1 MKAFRALSVATA
13 LVTYALVVLGGVV
26 RVSGSGLGCPDW
38 PLCHGRLL
46 PPLDVHAI
54 IEYSHRTTASLTSI
68 LVVLTAVVAWVVWRK
83 RRDIVIPATVAVVLL
98 VVQVVLGAITVR
110 FELPPMIVLAHLA
123 TAMALLAAVCVTAV
137 AACLPENVSNA
148 RIAQERLKRSY
159 GTFRATRV
167 RRRPERGSRGATPR
181 RLARGA
187 AGGTYLLIL
196 SGSLVVGSGA
206 SSSCSAWPLCGGGF
220 SLAFDGYPA
229 IQLLHRGLA
238 AAVGLL
244 IIVSLLAL
252 LNRYREERAV
262 RATVALTLAALAFQI
277 AVGAAVVTLHL
288 PAALRG
294 LHLALASA
302 VWTGTV
308 VLAVIADR
316 LPAAGGSVGVTDT
329 AHRPPRPTRE
339 VVLDY
344 VSLAKPRII
353 PLLLITALG
362 GMMMAERGWPST
374 ILVVLTLL
382 GGALAA
388 AGAGAINCWI
398 DRDLDGAMLRT
409 RRRPLPDG
417 RIAPGHALLFGI
429 ALGLAAFVLL
439 AFWVNVL
446 AATLAISGLLFYV
459 FVYTLWLKR
468 WTVQNIVIGGAAG
481 AVPPVV
487 GWAAVT
493 HRVDLTAVY
502 LFAVIFLW
510 TPPHFWALALR
521 LKGDYA
527 RAQVPML
534 PVVRGE
540 AVARRQILVYTV
552 LLVGVTLA
560 VVVTGALGL
569 LYLAGAVV
577 LGGAFIALAL
587 VNLRSQRQ
595 RWSRLLFDYSIAYLG
610 LLFAVMVADRMIGR
624 V

>member
-13 LVTYALVVLGGVV
+13 VVTYALVVLGGVV

-46 PPLDVHAI
+46 PPLNLHAI
-54 IEYSHRTTASLTSI
+54 IEYSHRTTASLTST
-68 LVVLTAVVAWVVWRK
+68 LVVLTAAVAWLAWRK
-83 RRDIVIPATVAVVLL
+83 RRDLVIPATVALALL
-98 VVQVVLGAITVR
+98 IVQVVLGAITVR
-110 FELPPMIVLAHLA
+110 LELPPMIVLAHLA
-123 TAMALLAAVCVTAV
+123 TAMALLGAVCVTAV
-137 AACLPENVSNA
+137 AALVPAPAGAVD
-148 RIAQERLKRSY
+148 
-159 GTFRATRV
+159 RV
-167 RRRPERGSRGATPR
+167 AMRRM
-181 RLARGA
+181 LLA
-187 AGGTYLLIL
+187 AGGTYVLII

-206 SSSCSAWPLCGGGF
+206 SGACNAWPLCGGGLSF
-220 SLAFDGYPA
+220 AFDGSPA
-229 IQLLHRGLA
+229 IQLLHRGIAGLI
-238 AAVGLL
+238 GLL
-244 IIVSLLAL
+244 IVLSLVSLLA
-252 LNRYREERAV
+252 RHRSHPAV
-262 RATVALTLAALAFQI
+262 RATVAVTLAALAFQV
-277 AVGAAVVTLHL
+277 AVGAAVVTLRL

-302 VWTGTV
+302 VWAGMV
-308 VLAVIADR
+308 ILAVIVRR
-316 LPAAGGSVGVTDT
+316 LSPHPALPQRGREKDVVR
-329 AHRPPRPTRE
+329 RPARD

-374 ILVVLTLL
+374 GLVILTLV

-398 DRDLDGAMLRT
+398 DRDIDGEMLRT

-417 RIAPGHALLFGI
+417 RIAPAHALLFGI
-429 ALGLAAFVLL
+429 VLGLIAFVLL

-468 WTVQNIVIGGAAG
+468 STVQNIVIGGAAG
-481 AVPPVV
+481 AIPPVV

-521 LKGDYA
+521 LRGDYA
-527 RAQVPML
+527 RAKVPML
-534 PVVRGE
+534 PVVQGE
-540 AVARRQILVYTV
+540 AAARRQILAYTLV
-552 LLVGVTLA
+552 LVAVTLA
-560 VVVTGALGL
+560 VVLTG
-569 LYLAGAVV
+569 V
-577 LGGAFIALAL
+577 LGPVYLVGAALLGAGFIALAV
-587 VNLRSQRQ
+587 VNLLARRQ
-595 RWSRLLFDYSIAYLG
+595 RWSRVLFDYSIAYLG

>member
-1 MKAFRALSVATA
+1 MK
-13 LVTYALVVLGGVV
+13 
-26 RVSGSGLGCPDW
+26 
-38 PLCHGRLL
+38 
-46 PPLDVHAI
+46 
-54 IEYSHRTTASLTSI
+54 
-68 LVVLTAVVAWVVWRK
+68 
-83 RRDIVIPATVAVVLL
+83 
-98 VVQVVLGAITVR
+98 
-110 FELPPMIVLAHLA
+110 
-123 TAMALLAAVCVTAV
+123 AVCVTAV
-137 AACLPENVSNA
+137 AAMLPVP
-148 RIAQERLKRSY
+148 
-159 GTFRATRV
+159 GATTDAV
-167 RRRPERGSRGATPR
+167 GRRR
-181 RLARGA
+181 ARGA
-187 AGGTYLLIL
+187 AAGTFLLIL
-196 SGSLVVGSGA
+196 SGSLVVGSG
-206 SSSCSAWPLCGGGF
+206 SSGACNSWPLCGGGF
-220 SLAFDGYPA
+220 RFAFDGSPS
-229 IQLLHRGLA
+229 IQLLHRGIA
-238 AAVGLL
+238 GIIGLL
-244 IIVSLLAL
+244 IVFSLLSVL
-252 LNRYREERAV
+252 RRHRREPAV
-262 RATVALTLAALAFQI
+262 RATVALTLAALAFQV

-302 VWTGTV
+302 VWSGTV
-308 VLAVIADR
+308 GLAVIAR
-316 LPAAGGSVGVTDT
+316 LLPPAEKLLDVWDGRRSAGRSVRD
-329 AHRPPRPTRE
+329 

-362 GMMMAERGWPST
+362 GMMMADGGWPST
-374 ILVVLTLL
+374 GLVLLPLL

-417 RIAPGHALLFGI
+417 RIAPRHALLFGI
-429 ALGLAAFVLL
+429 ALGVAAFLLL

-493 HRVDLTAVY
+493 HRVDLTAIY
-502 LFAVIFLW
+502 LFTVIFLW

-527 RAQVPML
+527 RARVPML

-540 AVARRQILVYTV
+540 AVARRQILLYTLV
-552 LLVGVTLA
+552 LVAVTLA

-569 LYLAGAVV
+569 LYLAGAAV
-577 LGGAFIALAL
+577 LGGVFIALAV
-587 VNLRSQRQ
+587 VNLRNQRQ

-624 V
+624 L

>member
-1 MKAFRALSVATA
+1 
-13 LVTYALVVLGGVV
+13 
-26 RVSGSGLGCPDW
+26 LGCPDW

-46 PPLDVHAI
+46 PPLNLHAI
-54 IEYSHRTTASLTSI
+54 IEYSHRTTASLTST
-68 LVVLTAVVAWVVWRK
+68 LVVLTAAVAWLAWRK
-83 RRDIVIPATVAVVLL
+83 RRDVVIPATVALVLL
-98 VVQVVLGAITVR
+98 IVQVVLGAITVR
-110 FELPPMIVLAHLA
+110 LELPPMIVLAHLA
-123 TAMALLAAVCVTAV
+123 TAMALLGAVCITAT
-137 AACLPENVSNA
+137 AACLPQYASNA
-148 RIAQERLKRSY
+148 R
-159 GTFRATRV
+159 
-167 RRRPERGSRGATPR
+167 
-181 RLARGA
+181 LARSAPLASAGGPGMLLA
-187 AGGTYLLIL
+187 AGGTYLLII

-206 SSSCSAWPLCGGGF
+206 SGACNAWPLCGGGF
-220 SLAFDGYPA
+220 SLAFDGSPA
-229 IQLLHRGLA
+229 IQLLHRGIA
-238 AAVGLL
+238 GVIGLL
-244 IIVSLLAL
+244 IVLSLVSVLA
-252 LNRYREERAV
+252 RHRSQPAV
-262 RATVALTLAALAFQI
+262 RATVALTLAALAFQV

-302 VWTGTV
+302 VWAGMV
-308 VLAVIADR
+308 ILAVMVRR
-316 LPAAGGSVGVTDT
+316 LSPDPALRQRGTEIDVVR
-329 AHRPPRPTRE
+329 RPARD

-362 GMMMAERGWPST
+362 GMMMAQRGWPST
-374 ILVVLTLL
+374 GLVILTLM

-398 DRDLDGAMLRT
+398 DRDIDGEMLRT

-417 RIAPGHALLFGI
+417 RIAPAHALLFGI
-429 ALGLAAFVLL
+429 VLGLIAFVVL

-468 WTVQNIVIGGAAG
+468 STVQNIVIGGAAG
-481 AVPPVV
+481 AIPPVV

-521 LKGDYA
+521 LRGDYA
-527 RAQVPML
+527 RAKVPML
-534 PVVRGE
+534 PVVQGE
-540 AVARRQILVYTV
+540 AAARRQIVGYTLV
-552 LLVGVTLA
+552 LVAVTLA
-560 VVVTGALGL
+560 VVVTGALGPIYLIGAAL
-569 LYLAGAVV
+569 LGAGFIGLAVV
-577 LGGAFIALAL
+577 NLLA
-587 VNLRSQRQ
+587 RRQ
-595 RWSRLLFDYSIAYLG
+595 RWSRVLFDYSIAYLG

>member
-1 MKAFRALSVATA
+1 MKAFRGLSVATA
-13 LVTYALVVLGGVV
+13 VVTYALVVLGGVV

-46 PPLDVHAI
+46 PPLDLHAI
-54 IEYSHRTTASLTSI
+54 IEYSHRTTTVLATTLM
-68 LVVLTAVVAWVVWRK
+68 VVTAVTAWLWLRR
-83 RRDIVIPATVAVVLL
+83 RRDVVTAATVALGLL
-98 VVQVVLGAITVR
+98 VVQITLGAITVKL
-110 FELPPMIVLAHLA
+110 ELPPIVVLVHLA
-123 TAMALLAAVCVTAV
+123 NAMALLGAVSVTAV
-137 AACLPENVSNA
+137 AALAPGSTSQGTNTVS
-148 RIAQERLKRSY
+148 
-159 GTFRATRV
+159 
-167 RRRPERGSRGATPR
+167 RRWAM
-181 RLARGA
+181 A
-187 AGGTYLLIL
+187 AAAGTYLLIV
-196 SGSLVVGSGA
+196 SGSLVVASGA
-206 SSSCSAWPLCGGGF
+206 SGACSAWPLCGGGF
-220 SLAFDGYPA
+220 SFAFDGSPA
-229 IQLLHRGLA
+229 IQLLHRGIA
-238 AAVGLL
+238 GVIGLL
-244 IIVSLLAL
+244 IVISLLAVL
-252 LNRYREERAV
+252 ARHRRQPAV
-262 RATVALTLAALAFQI
+262 RATVALTLAALAFQV

-294 LHLALASA
+294 LHLALAGA
-302 VWTGTV
+302 VWVGTV
-308 VLAVIADR
+308 VLAVIANR
-316 LPAAGGSVGVTDT
+316 LPPVGEAVLVPRGV
-329 AHRPPRPTRE
+329 RPSRRSPRE

-362 GMMMAERGWPST
+362 GMMMARRGWPST
-374 ILVVLTLL
+374 GLVLLTLL

-398 DRDLDGAMLRT
+398 DRDLDREMLRT

-417 RIAPGHALLFGI
+417 RIAPSHALIFGI
-429 ALGLAAFVLL
+429 GLGLAAFLVL

-481 AVPPVV
+481 AVPPMV

-493 HRVDLTAVY
+493 HKLDLTALY
-502 LFAVIFLW
+502 LFAIIFLW

-540 AVARRQILVYTV
+540 SAARRQILFYTPS
-552 LLVGVTLA
+552 LVGGALA
-560 VVVTGALGL
+560 GVLTGALGL
-569 LYLAGAVV
+569 LYLAGAGV
-577 LGGAFIALAL
+577 LGGLFIALA
-587 VNLRSQRQ
+587 VANLRTRRQ

-610 LLFAVMVADRMIGR
+610 LLFAVMVADRMVGR
-624 V
+624 L

>member
-13 LVTYALVVLGGVV
+13 LVTQPRVVLGGVV

-38 PLCHGRLL
+38 PLCHGRVL
-46 PPLDVHAI
+46 PPLDLHAI
-54 IEYSHRTTASLTSI
+54 IEYSHRTTASLTSALI
-68 LVVLTAVVAWVVWRK
+68 VLTAVVAWLAWRK
-83 RRDIVIPATVAVVLL
+83 RRDIVIPATVALVLL

-110 FELPPMIVLAHLA
+110 LELPPMIVLAHLA

-137 AACLPENVSNA
+137 AAIVPRPA
-148 RIAQERLKRSY
+148 RPA
-159 GTFRATRV
+159 
-167 RRRPERGSRGATPR
+167 ERGSRGGTPR
-181 RLARGA
+181 RLARA
-187 AGGTYLLIL
+187 AAARTYLLIL

-206 SSSCSAWPLCGGGF
+206 SGSCSAWPLCGGGF

-262 RATVALTLAALAFQI
+262 RATVALTLAALAFQV

-302 VWTGTV
+302 VWAGTV
-308 VLAVIADR
+308 VLAVITDR
-316 LPAAGGSVGVTDT
+316 LPAAGGSVGVSDT
-329 AHRPPRPTRE
+329 AHRPSRPAQE

-374 ILVVLTLL
+374 GLVVLTLL

-398 DRDLDGAMLRT
+398 DRDIDGEMLRT

-429 ALGLAAFVLL
+429 VLGLIAFVLL

-468 WTVQNIVIGGAAG
+468 STVQNIVIGGAAG
-481 AVPPVV
+481 AIPPVV

-493 HRVDLTAVY
+493 HRVDLTAIY

-521 LKGDYA
+521 LRGDYA

-534 PVVRGE
+534 PVVHGD
-540 AVARRQILVYTV
+540 AAARRQIVGYTLV
-552 LLVGVTLA
+552 LVAVTLA
-560 VVVTGALGL
+560 VVLTG
-569 LYLAGAVV
+569 V
-577 LGGAFIALAL
+577 LG
-587 VNLRSQRQ
+587 RS
-595 RWSRLLFDYSIAYLG
+595 
-610 LLFAVMVADRMIGR
+610 
-624 V
+624 

>member
-13 LVTYALVVLGGVV
+13 LMTYALVVLGGVV

-46 PPLDVHAI
+46 PPLDLHAI
-54 IEYSHRTTASLTSI
+54 IEYSHRTTGLLVST
-68 LVVLTAVVAWVVWRK
+68 LVVLTALAAWLMWR
-83 RRDIVIPATVAVVLL
+83 RRREILIPATVALGLL
-98 VVQVVLGAITVR
+98 MVQVALGAITVLL
-110 FELPPMIVLAHLA
+110 ELPPMIVLAHLA
-123 TAMALLAAVCVTAV
+123 TAIALLGAVSVTAV
-137 AACLPENVSNA
+137 AALLPGSTGQRTDA
-148 RIAQERLKRSY
+148 FSTRWALTAAA
-159 GTFRATRV
+159 GTF
-167 RRRPERGSRGATPR
+167 
-181 RLARGA
+181 
-187 AGGTYLLIL
+187 LLIV

-206 SSSCSAWPLCGGGF
+206 SGACNAWPLCGGGF
-220 SLAFDGYPA
+220 TLSFDGSPS
-229 IQLLHRGLA
+229 IQLLHRAVAALIGL
-238 AAVGLL
+238 V
-244 IIVSLLAL
+244 IVVAMLSVLGRQRRVA
-252 LNRYREERAV
+252 AV
-262 RATVALTLAALAFQI
+262 RATIALTLAALAFQV
-277 AVGAAVVTLHL
+277 AVGAAVVALHL
-288 PAALRG
+288 PPILRA

-302 VWTGTV
+302 VWVGTV
-308 VLAVIADR
+308 ILTVIVSR
-316 LPAAGGSVGVTDT
+316 LSPHPALPQRGREIQGV
-329 AHRPPRPTRE
+329 HRPARE

-362 GMMMAERGWPST
+362 GMMMAQRGWPAT
-374 ILVVLTLL
+374 GLVVLTLL

-398 DRDLDGAMLRT
+398 DRDLDGEMLRT

-417 RIAPGHALLFGI
+417 RIAPSHALLFGI

-459 FVYTLWLKR
+459 FIYTLWLKR

-481 AVPPVV
+481 AVPPGV

-493 HRVDLTAVY
+493 HRVDLTAIY

-527 RAQVPML
+527 RARVPML

-540 AVARRQILVYTV
+540 AVARRQILLYTV
-552 LLVGVTLA
+552 ALVAVTLA

-577 LGGAFIALAL
+577 LGGIFIALAL

-595 RWSRLLFDYSIAYLG
+595 RWSRMLFDYSIAYLG

-624 V
+624 L

>member
-1 MKAFRALSVATA
+1 MKAFRVLSVATA
-13 LVTYALVVLGGVV
+13 VVTYALVVLGGVV

-46 PPLDVHAI
+46 PPLNLHAI
-54 IEYSHRTTASLTSI
+54 IEYSHRTTASLTSL
-68 LVVLTAVVAWVVWRK
+68 LVVLTAVFAWFAWRH
-83 RRDIVIPATVAVVLL
+83 RRDIVIPATIALGLL
-98 VVQVVLGAITVR
+98 AVQVVLGAITVR
-110 FELPPMIVLAHLA
+110 LELPPMIVLAHLA
-123 TAMALLAAVCVTAV
+123 TAIALLGAVCVTAA
-137 AACLPENVSNA
+137 AACLPDVSNA
-148 RIAQERLKRSY
+148 RIALK
-159 GTFRATRV
+159 
-167 RRRPERGSRGATPR
+167 RGSRGATPR
-181 RLARGA
+181 PLASAGGPARLAA
-187 AGGTYLLIL
+187 AGTYLLIL

-206 SSSCSAWPLCGGGF
+206 SGACDAWPLCGRGF
-220 SLAFDGYPA
+220 HFAFDGLPA
-229 IQLLHRGLA
+229 IQLLHRGVA
-238 AAVGLL
+238 AVVGLL
-244 IIVSLLAL
+244 IVVSLVSVLA
-252 LNRYREERAV
+252 RHPRQRAV
-262 RATVALTLAALAFQI
+262 RATVALTLAALAFQV

-302 VWTGTV
+302 VWAGTV
-308 VLAVIADR
+308 VLAVIVSR
-316 LPAAGGSVGVTDT
+316 LPGETVDT
-329 AHRPPRPTRE
+329 WDEARPIRRPRRD

-374 ILVVLTLL
+374 GLVVLTLL

-398 DRDLDGAMLRT
+398 DRDIDREMVRT

-417 RIAPGHALLFGI
+417 RIAPSHALLFGI
-429 ALGLAAFVLL
+429 ALGLAAFVVL

-459 FVYTLWLKR
+459 LVYTLWLKR
-468 WTVQNIVIGGAAG
+468 STVQNIVIGGAAG
-481 AVPPVV
+481 AIPPVV

-521 LKGDYA
+521 LRGDYA
-527 RAQVPML
+527 RAKVPML
-534 PVVRGE
+534 PVVRGD
-540 AVARRQILVYTV
+540 AAARRQIVGYTLV
-552 LLVGVTLA
+552 LVAVTLA
-560 VVVTGALGL
+560 VVLTG
-569 LYLAGAVV
+569 V
-577 LGGAFIALAL
+577 LGPIYLVGAALLGAGFIALAV
-587 VNLRSQRQ
+587 VNLLGRRQ
-595 RWSRLLFDYSIAYLG
+595 RWSRVLFDYSIAYLG
-610 LLFAVMVADRMIGR
+610 LLFAVMVADRMIGK

>member
-1 MKAFRALSVATA
+1 MKAFRALTVATA

-46 PPLDVHAI
+46 PPLNLHAI
-54 IEYSHRTTASLTSI
+54 IEYSHRTTASLASALI
-68 LVVLTAVVAWVVWRK
+68 VLTAAVALLAWRK
-83 RRDIVIPATVAVVLL
+83 RRDIVIPAMVAFGLL
-98 VVQVVLGAITVR
+98 VAQVVLGAITVR
-110 FELPPMIVLAHLA
+110 LELPPMIVLAHLA

-137 AACLPENVSNA
+137 AASVPQS
-148 RIAQERLKRSY
+148 
-159 GTFRATRV
+159 TTPTDRASV
-167 RRRPERGSRGATPR
+167 P
-181 RLARGA
+181 LARA
-187 AGGTYLLIL
+187 AAAGTYLLIL

-206 SSSCSAWPLCGGGF
+206 SSSCAAWPLCGGGF
-220 SLAFDGYPA
+220 SLSFDGFPA

-238 AAVGLL
+238 AAIGVL
-244 IIVSLLAL
+244 IIVSLFAL
-252 LNRYREERAV
+252 LKRYRVDRTV
-262 RATVALTLAALAFQI
+262 RATVALTLAALAFQV
-277 AVGAAVVTLHL
+277 AVGAAVVTLQL

-302 VWTGTV
+302 VWAGTV
-308 VLAVIADR
+308 VLAVLADR
-316 LPAAGGSVGVTDT
+316 LPAAGAPVGVHDE
-329 AHRPPRPTRE
+329 ARRPPQSARE

-344 VSLAKPRII
+344 VSLVKPRII

-374 ILVVLTLL
+374 RLVVLTLL

-398 DRDLDGAMLRT
+398 DRDLDRAMLRT

-417 RIAPGHALLFGI
+417 RIAPRHALLFGI
-429 ALGLAAFVLL
+429 ALGVAAFLLL

-493 HRVDLTAVY
+493 HRVDLTAIY

-510 TPPHFWALALR
+510 TPPHFWALAIR

-540 AVARRQILVYTV
+540 AVARRQILLYTLV
-552 LLVGVTLA
+552 LVAVTLA

-569 LYLAGAVV
+569 LYLAGAAV
-577 LGGAFIALAL
+577 LGSVFIALAV
-587 VNLRSQRQ
+587 VNLRNQRQ

-624 V
+624 L

>member
-1 MKAFRALSVATA
+1 MKAFRVLSVATA

-46 PPLDVHAI
+46 PPLDLHAI
-54 IEYSHRTTASLTSI
+54 IEYSHRTTASLASTLI
-68 LVVLTAVVAWVVWRK
+68 VLTAVVAWLAWRK
-83 RRDIVIPATVAVVLL
+83 RRDIVIPAMVAVGLL
-98 VVQVVLGAITVR
+98 VVQVVLGAVTVR
-110 FELPPMIVLAHLA
+110 LELPPMIVLAHLA
-123 TAMALLAAVCVTAV
+123 TAMALLAAVCVTA
-137 AACLPENVSNA
+137 SNA
-148 RIAQERLKRSY
+148 RLARYAPLASAGEPDSRPAWLARAAAA
-159 GTFRATRV
+159 GTF
-167 RRRPERGSRGATPR
+167 
-181 RLARGA
+181 
-187 AGGTYLLIL
+187 LLIL

-206 SSSCSAWPLCGGGF
+206 SGSCGAWPLCGGGF

-238 AAVGLL
+238 AAIGVL
-244 IIVSLLAL
+244 IIVSLFAL
-252 LNRYREERAV
+252 LNRYRVERAV
-262 RATVALTLAALAFQI
+262 RATVALTLAALAFQV

-302 VWTGTV
+302 VWAGTV
-308 VLAVIADR
+308 VLAVLADR
-316 LPAAGGSVGVTDT
+316 LPVTGARADVTDH
-329 AHRPPRPTRE
+329 ARQPPRPARE

-374 ILVVLTLL
+374 GLVVLTLL
-382 GGALAA
+382 GGTLAA

-417 RIAPGHALLFGI
+417 RIAPRHALLFGI
-429 ALGLAAFVLL
+429 ALGVAAFVLL

-493 HRVDLTAVY
+493 HRIDLTAIY

-540 AVARRQILVYTV
+540 AVARRQILLYT
-552 LLVGVTLA
+552 LALVAVTIA

-569 LYLAGAVV
+569 LYMAGAAV
-577 LGGAFIALAL
+577 LGGVFIALAV
-587 VNLRSQRQ
+587 VNLRTRRQ

-624 V
+624 L

>member
-13 LVTYALVVLGGVV
+13 VVTYALVVLGGVV

-46 PPLDVHAI
+46 PPLNLHAI
-54 IEYSHRTTASLTSI
+54 IEYSHRTTASLTST
-68 LVVLTAVVAWVVWRK
+68 LVVLTAAVAWLAWRK
-83 RRDIVIPATVAVVLL
+83 RRDLVIPATVALAVL
-98 VVQVVLGAITVR
+98 VVRGAITVR
-110 FELPPMIVLAHLA
+110 LELPPMIVLAHLA
-123 TAMALLAAVCVTAV
+123 TAMALLGAVCVTAV
-137 AACLPENVSNA
+137 AALVAWPAGAVDRVA
-148 RIAQERLKRSY
+148 MRRVLLAQ
-159 GTFRATRV
+159 
-167 RRRPERGSRGATPR
+167 
-181 RLARGA
+181 
-187 AGGTYLLIL
+187 GGTYVLII

-206 SSSCSAWPLCGGGF
+206 SGACNAWPLCGGGLSF
-220 SLAFDGYPA
+220 AFDGSPA
-229 IQLLHRGLA
+229 IQLLHRGIAGLI
-238 AAVGLL
+238 GLL
-244 IIVSLLAL
+244 IVLSLVSLLA
-252 LNRYREERAV
+252 RHRSHPAV
-262 RATVALTLAALAFQI
+262 RATVAVTLAALAFQV
-277 AVGAAVVTLHL
+277 AVGAAVVTLRL

-302 VWTGTV
+302 VWAGMV
-308 VLAVIADR
+308 ILAVIVRR
-316 LPAAGGSVGVTDT
+316 LSPHPALPQRGREKDVVR
-329 AHRPPRPTRE
+329 RPARD

-374 ILVVLTLL
+374 GLVILTLV

-398 DRDLDGAMLRT
+398 DRDIDGEMLRT

-417 RIAPGHALLFGI
+417 RIAPAHALLFGI
-429 ALGLAAFVLL
+429 VLGLIAFVLL

-468 WTVQNIVIGGAAG
+468 STVEHIVIGGAAG
-481 AVPPVV
+481 AIPPVV

-521 LKGDYA
+521 LRGDYA
-527 RAQVPML
+527 RAKVPML
-534 PVVRGE
+534 PVVQGE
-540 AVARRQILVYTV
+540 AAARRQILAYTLV
-552 LLVGVTLA
+552 LVAVTLA
-560 VVVTGALGL
+560 VVLTGG
-569 LYLAGAVV
+569 
-577 LGGAFIALAL
+577 
-587 VNLRSQRQ
+587 
-595 RWSRLLFDYSIAYLG
+595 
-610 LLFAVMVADRMIGR
+610 
-624 V
+624 

>member
-1 MKAFRALSVATA
+1 MKAFRVLSVATA

-46 PPLDVHAI
+46 PPLDLHAI
-54 IEYSHRTTASLTSI
+54 IEYSHRTTASLASTLI
-68 LVVLTAVVAWVVWRK
+68 VLTAVVAWLAWRK
-83 RRDIVIPATVAVVLL
+83 RRDIVIPAMVALGLL
-98 VVQVVLGAITVR
+98 VVQVVLGAVTVR
-110 FELPPMIVLAHLA
+110 LELPPMIVLAHLA
-123 TAMALLAAVCVTAV
+123 TAMALLAAVCVTA
-137 AACLPENVSNA
+137 SNA
-148 RIAQERLKRSY
+148 RLARYAPLASAGEPDSRPAWLARAAAA
-159 GTFRATRV
+159 GTF
-167 RRRPERGSRGATPR
+167 
-181 RLARGA
+181 
-187 AGGTYLLIL
+187 LLIL

-206 SSSCSAWPLCGGGF
+206 SGSCGAWPLCGGGF

-238 AAVGLL
+238 AAIGVL
-244 IIVSLLAL
+244 IIVSLFAL
-252 LNRYREERAV
+252 LNRYRVERAV
-262 RATVALTLAALAFQI
+262 RATVALTLAALAFQV

-302 VWTGTV
+302 VWAGTV
-308 VLAVIADR
+308 VLAVLADR
-316 LPAAGGSVGVTDT
+316 LPVTGARADV
-329 AHRPPRPTRE
+329 ADHARQPPRPARE

-374 ILVVLTLL
+374 GLVVLTLL
-382 GGALAA
+382 GGTLAA

-417 RIAPGHALLFGI
+417 RIAPRHALLFGI
-429 ALGLAAFVLL
+429 ALGVAAFVLL

-493 HRVDLTAVY
+493 HRIDLTAIY

-540 AVARRQILVYTV
+540 AVARRQILLYT
-552 LLVGVTLA
+552 LALVAVTIA

-569 LYLAGAVV
+569 LYLAGAAV
-577 LGGAFIALAL
+577 LGGVFIALAV
-587 VNLRSQRQ
+587 VNLRNRRQ

-624 V
+624 L

>member
-1 MKAFRALSVATA
+1 MKAFRVLSVATA
-13 LVTYALVVLGGVV
+13 VVTYALVVLGGVV

-46 PPLDVHAI
+46 PPLDLHAI
-54 IEYSHRTTASLTSI
+54 IEYSHRTTASLTSA
-68 LVVLTAVVAWVVWRK
+68 LVVVTAAVAWLLWRN
-83 RRDIVIPATVAVVLL
+83 RRDLVIPATVALGLL
-98 VVQVVLGAITVR
+98 IVQVVLGAITVR
-110 FELPPMIVLAHLA
+110 LELPPMIVLAHLA
-123 TAMALLAAVCVTAV
+123 TAMALLGAVCVTAV
-137 AACLPENVSNA
+137 AALLPSPGGAVD
-148 RIAQERLKRSY
+148 
-159 GTFRATRV
+159 RV
-167 RRRPERGSRGATPR
+167 ARRRT
-181 RLARGA
+181 LLA
-187 AGGTYLLIL
+187 AGGTYLLII

-206 SSSCSAWPLCGGGF
+206 SGTCDAWPLCGGGF
-220 SLAFDGYPA
+220 SFAFDGLPA
-229 IQLLHRGLA
+229 IQLLHRGI
-238 AAVGLL
+238 AAVIGLL
-244 IIVSLLAL
+244 IVLSLVSVLA
-252 LNRYREERAV
+252 RHRRQPAV
-262 RATVALTLAALAFQI
+262 RATVALTLAALAFQV
-277 AVGAAVVTLHL
+277 AVGAAVVTLRL

-302 VWTGTV
+302 VWAGTV
-308 VLAVIADR
+308 VLAVLASR
-316 LPAAGGSVGVTDT
+316 LPLAGEPVGYVSEARPVRRPAAD
-329 AHRPPRPTRE
+329 

-374 ILVVLTLL
+374 GLVVLTLL

-398 DRDLDGAMLRT
+398 DRDIDGEMLRT

-429 ALGLAAFVLL
+429 VLGLMAFVLL
-439 AFWVNVL
+439 TFWVNVL

-468 WTVQNIVIGGAAG
+468 STVQNIVIGGAAG
-481 AVPPVV
+481 AIPPVV

-521 LKGDYA
+521 LRGDYA
-527 RAQVPML
+527 RAKVPML
-534 PVVRGE
+534 PVVHGD
-540 AVARRQILVYTV
+540 AAARRQIVIYTLILVA
-552 LLVGVTLA
+552 VTLA
-560 VVVTGALGL
+560 IVLTGALGPIYLVGAAL
-569 LYLAGAVV
+569 LGAG
-577 LGGAFIALAL
+577 FIALAV
-587 VNLRSQRQ
+587 VNLLARRQ
-595 RWSRLLFDYSIAYLG
+595 RWSRVLFDYSIAYLG

>member
-13 LVTYALVVLGGVV
+13 VVTYALVVLGGVV

-46 PPLDVHAI
+46 PPLNLHAI
-54 IEYSHRTTASLTSI
+54 IEYSHRTTASLTST
-68 LVVLTAVVAWVVWRK
+68 LVVLTAAVAWLAWRK
-83 RRDIVIPATVAVVLL
+83 RRDLVIPATVALAVL
-98 VVQVVLGAITVR
+98 VVRGAITVR
-110 FELPPMIVLAHLA
+110 LELPPMIVLAHLA
-123 TAMALLAAVCVTAV
+123 TAMALLGAVCVTAV
-137 AACLPENVSNA
+137 AALVAWPAGAVDRVA
-148 RIAQERLKRSY
+148 MRRVLLAQ
-159 GTFRATRV
+159 
-167 RRRPERGSRGATPR
+167 
-181 RLARGA
+181 
-187 AGGTYLLIL
+187 GGTYVLII

-206 SSSCSAWPLCGGGF
+206 SGACNAWPLCGGGLSF
-220 SLAFDGYPA
+220 AFDGSPA
-229 IQLLHRGLA
+229 IQLLHRGIAGLI
-238 AAVGLL
+238 GLL
-244 IIVSLLAL
+244 IVFSLFSVLA
-252 LNRYREERAV
+252 RHRRQPAV
-262 RATVALTLAALAFQI
+262 RATVALTFAALAFQV

-302 VWTGTV
+302 VWAGMV
-308 VLAVIADR
+308 ILAVMVRR
-316 LPAAGGSVGVTDT
+316 LSPHPALPQRGTEMDVVR
-329 AHRPPRPTRE
+329 RPARD

-374 ILVVLTLL
+374 GLVILTLL
-382 GGALAA
+382 GGALGAE
-388 AGAGAINCWI
+388 GAGAINCWI
-398 DRDLDGAMLRT
+398 DRDIDGEMLRT

-417 RIAPGHALLFGI
+417 RIAPAHALLFGI
-429 ALGLAAFVLL
+429 VLGLIAFVLL

-468 WTVQNIVIGGAAG
+468 STVQNIGIGGAAG
-481 AVPPVV
+481 AIPPVV

-527 RAQVPML
+527 RAKVPML
-534 PVVRGE
+534 PVVQGE
-540 AVARRQILVYTV
+540 AAARRQILAYTLV
-552 LLVGVTLA
+552 LVAVTLA
-560 VVVTGALGL
+560 VVLTG
-569 LYLAGAVV
+569 V
-577 LGGAFIALAL
+577 LGPVYLVGAALLGAGFIALAV
-587 VNLRSQRQ
+587 VNLLARRQ
-595 RWSRLLFDYSIAYLG
+595 RWSRVLFDYSIAYLG

>member
-13 LVTYALVVLGGVV
+13 VVTYALVVLGGVV

-38 PLCHGRLL
+38 PLCHGALL
-46 PPLDVHAI
+46 PPLNLHAI
-54 IEYSHRTTASLTSI
+54 IEYSHRTTASLTST
-68 LVVLTAVVAWVVWRK
+68 LVVVTAVAAWIAWRQ
-83 RRDIVIPATVAVVLL
+83 RRDIVVPATVALGLL
-98 VVQVVLGAITVR
+98 VVQVALGAITVR
-110 FELPPMIVLAHLA
+110 LELPPMIVLAHLA

-137 AACLPENVSNA
+137 AAIVPRSTGRADRALV
-148 RIAQERLKRSY
+148 RL
-159 GTFRATRV
+159 
-167 RRRPERGSRGATPR
+167 SRGT
-181 RLARGA
+181 A
-187 AGGTYLLIL
+187 AGTYILIL

-206 SSSCSAWPLCGGGF
+206 SGSCNAWPLCGGGF
-220 SLAFDGYPA
+220 SFAFDGLPA
-229 IQLLHRGLA
+229 IQLLHRGVA
-238 AAVGLL
+238 AL
-244 IIVSLLAL
+244 IGVLIVVSLLTL
-252 LNRYREERAV
+252 LARYRGHRAV
-262 RATVALTLAALAFQI
+262 RATVALTLAALAFQV
-277 AVGAAVVTLHL
+277 AVGAAVVALRL

-302 VWTGTV
+302 VWAGTV
-308 VLAVIADR
+308 VLAALAER
-316 LPAAGGSVGVTDT
+316 LPAVGEPVGVLKD
-329 AHRPPRPTRE
+329 AHQPPRPARE

-344 VSLAKPRII
+344 LSLAKPRII

-374 ILVVLTLL
+374 GLVVLTLL

-398 DRDLDGAMLRT
+398 DRDLDREMLRT

-417 RIAPGHALLFGI
+417 RIAPAHALLFGI
-429 ALGLAAFVLL
+429 GLGLVAFLL
-439 AFWVNVL
+439 LTFWVNVL

-468 WTVQNIVIGGAAG
+468 STVQNIVIGGAAG

-493 HRVDLTAVY
+493 HRVDLTAIY

-521 LKGDYA
+521 LRGDYA
-527 RAQVPML
+527 RARVPML

-540 AVARRQILVYTV
+540 AAARRQIVVYTLV
-552 LLVGVTLA
+552 LVAVTLA
-560 VVVTGALGL
+560 VVLTGALGL
-569 LYLAGAVV
+569 LYLAGAGV
-577 LGGAFIALAL
+577 LGALFIGLAL
-587 VNLRSQRQ
+587 VNLGSRRQ

-624 V
+624 L

>member
-1 MKAFRALSVATA
+1 MRAYRVLSVATA
-13 LVTYALVVLGGVV
+13 VVTYALVVLGGVV

-46 PPLDVHAI
+46 PPLDLHAI
-54 IEYSHRTTASLTSI
+54 IEYSHRTTASLTSV
-68 LVVLTAVVAWVVWRK
+68 LVVLTAAVAWLAWRK
-83 RRDIVIPATVAVVLL
+83 RRDIVIPATIALGLL
-98 VVQVVLGAITVR
+98 IVQVVLGAITVR
-110 FELPPMIVLAHLA
+110 LELPPMIVLAHLA
-123 TAMALLAAVCVTAV
+123 TAMALLGAVCVTAV
-137 AACLPENVSNA
+137 AALTPAPAGTVD
-148 RIAQERLKRSY
+148 RSSIRW
-159 GTFRATRV
+159 T
-167 RRRPERGSRGATPR
+167 
-181 RLARGA
+181 LLA
-187 AGGTYLLIL
+187 AGGTYLLII

-206 SSSCSAWPLCGGGF
+206 SGTCDAWPLCGGGF
-220 SLAFDGYPA
+220 SFGFDGLPA
-229 IQLLHRGLA
+229 IQLLHRGI
-238 AAVGLL
+238 AAVIGLL
-244 IIVSLLAL
+244 IVFSLVSVLA
-252 LNRYREERAV
+252 RHRRQPAV
-262 RATVALTLAALAFQI
+262 RATVALTLAALGFQI
-277 AVGAAVVTLHL
+277 AVGAAVVTLRL

-302 VWTGTV
+302 VWAGTV
-308 VLAVIADR
+308 ILAVIVQR
-316 LPAAGGSVGVTDT
+316 LSPHPALPQRGREIDVVR
-329 AHRPPRPTRE
+329 RPARD

-374 ILVVLTLL
+374 GLVVLTLL

-398 DRDLDGAMLRT
+398 DRDIDSEMLRT

-417 RIAPGHALLFGI
+417 RIAPGNALLFGI
-429 ALGLAAFVLL
+429 VLGLLAFVLL
-439 AFWVNVL
+439 AFWVNAL

-468 WTVQNIVIGGAAG
+468 STVQNIVIGGAAG
-481 AVPPVV
+481 AIPPVV

-521 LKGDYA
+521 LRGDYA
-527 RAQVPML
+527 RAKVPML

-540 AVARRQILVYTV
+540 AAARRQIVVYTLV
-552 LLVGVTLA
+552 LVAVTLTIVLTGVLGPVYLVGAALL
-560 VVVTGALGL
+560 GA
-569 LYLAGAVV
+569 
-577 LGGAFIALAL
+577 AFIALA
-587 VNLRSQRQ
+587 VANLLARRQ
-595 RWSRLLFDYSIAYLG
+595 RWSRILFDYSIAYLG
-610 LLFAVMVADRMIGR
+610 LLFAVMVADRMIGK

>member
-1 MKAFRALSVATA
+1 MLARGDGDPVA
-13 LVTYALVVLGGVV
+13 
-26 RVSGSGLGCPDW
+26 
-38 PLCHGRLL
+38 
-46 PPLDVHAI
+46 
-54 IEYSHRTTASLTSI
+54 
-68 LVVLTAVVAWVVWRK
+68 VWR
-83 RRDIVIPATVAVVLL
+83 
-98 VVQVVLGAITVR
+98 
-110 FELPPMIVLAHLA
+110 
-123 TAMALLAAVCVTAV
+123 
-137 AACLPENVSNA
+137 
-148 RIAQERLKRSY
+148 
-159 GTFRATRV
+159 
-167 RRRPERGSRGATPR
+167 
-181 RLARGA
+181 ARGA
-187 AGGTYLLIL
+187 AAGTFLLIL

-206 SSSCSAWPLCGGGF
+206 SGACDAWPLCGGGF
-220 SLAFDGYPA
+220 SIPLHQLPL
-229 IQLLHRGLA
+229 IQLLHRGVA
-238 AAVGLL
+238 GAVGIGVVLA
-244 IIVSLLAL
+244 LLAL
-252 LNRYREERAV
+252 LARHRRDRAV
-262 RATVALTLAALAFQI
+262 RATVALTLVALALQV

-288 PAALRG
+288 PPVLRG
-294 LHLALASA
+294 LHLALAAA
-302 VWTGTV
+302 VWAGII
-308 VLAVIADR
+308 VLSVIAGR
-316 LPAAGGSVGVTDT
+316 LPMQEAQSAQALG
-329 AHRPPRPTRE
+329 APPGRRPTRE

-374 ILVVLTLL
+374 GLVALTLL

-398 DRDLDGAMLRT
+398 DRDLDGEMLRT

-417 RIAPGHALLFGI
+417 RIAPSHALLFGI
-429 ALGLAAFVLL
+429 ALGLVAFLLL

-459 FVYTLWLKR
+459 FIYTLWLKR

-493 HRVDLTAVY
+493 HRIDLTAIY

-527 RAQVPML
+527 RARVPML

-540 AVARRQILVYTV
+540 AVARRQILVYTLV
-552 LLVGVTLA
+552 LVAVTLA
-560 VVVTGALGL
+560 VVLTGALGV

-577 LGGAFIALAL
+577 LGGVFIVLAI
-587 VNLRSQRQ
+587 VTLRSRRQ

-624 V
+624 L

>member
-54 IEYSHRTTASLTSI
+54 IEYSHRTTASLTST
-68 LVVLTAVVAWVVWRK
+68 LVVLTAVVAWVGWRR
-83 RRDIVIPATVAVVLL
+83 RRDIVIPATVALFLL

-110 FELPPMIVLAHLA
+110 LELPPIIVLAHLA

-137 AACLPENVSNA
+137 AAIVPRPA
-148 RIAQERLKRSY
+148 TQRLKRSHRTKARLAW
-159 GTFRATRV
+159 GDA
-167 RRRPERGSRGATPR
+167 PGDRGSRGATPR
-181 RLARGA
+181 RLARAA

-206 SSSCSAWPLCGGGF
+206 SGSCSGWPLCGGGF

-252 LNRYREERAV
+252 LNRYREERAI
-262 RATVALTLAALAFQI
+262 RATVALTLAALAFQV

-302 VWTGTV
+302 VWAGTV
-308 VLAVIADR
+308 VLAVLADR
-316 LPAAGGSVGVTDT
+316 LPAPGGSVGVID
-329 AHRPPRPTRE
+329 AARRPPRPARE

-374 ILVVLTLL
+374 GLVVLTLA

-417 RIAPGHALLFGI
+417 RIAPSHALLFGI
-429 ALGLAAFVLL
+429 ALGLAAFILL

-493 HRVDLTAVY
+493 HRVDLTAIY

-540 AVARRQILVYTV
+540 AAARRQILVYTV
-552 LLVGVTLA
+552 ILVGVTLS

-569 LYLAGAVV
+569 LYLGGAVV

-587 VNLRSQRQ
+587 VNLRSHRQ

-610 LLFAVMVADRMIGR
+610 LLFAVMVADRMVGR
-624 V
+624 L

>member
-1 MKAFRALSVATA
+1 MRAFRVLSVATA
-13 LVTYALVVLGGVV
+13 VVTYVLVVLGGVV

-46 PPLDVHAI
+46 PPLDLHAI
-54 IEYSHRTTASLTSI
+54 IEYSHRTTASLTSA
-68 LVVLTAVVAWVVWRK
+68 LVVLTAAVAWLAWRK
-83 RRDIVIPATVAVVLL
+83 RRDLVIPASIALGLL

-110 FELPPMIVLAHLA
+110 LELPPMIVLAHLA

-137 AACLPENVSNA
+137 AAL
-148 RIAQERLKRSY
+148 
-159 GTFRATRV
+159 
-167 RRRPERGSRGATPR
+167 TPR
-181 RLARGA
+181 PANGVDRVAIRRTLLA
-187 AGGTYLLIL
+187 AGGTYLLII

-206 SSSCSAWPLCGGGF
+206 TGSCNAWPLCGGGF
-220 SLAFDGYPA
+220 NLTFDGLPA
-229 IQLLHRGLA
+229 IQLLHRGIA
-238 AAVGLL
+238 AVVGLL
-244 IIVSLLAL
+244 IIVSLASVLS
-252 LNRYREERAV
+252 RHRRTPAV
-262 RATVALTLAALAFQI
+262 RATVAIILAALAFQV

-288 PAALRG
+288 PAVLRG

-302 VWTGTV
+302 VWAGTV
-308 VLAVIADR
+308 VLAVIAGR
-316 LPAAGGSVGVTDT
+316 LSPHAALPQGGRGMDIVRRPARD
-329 AHRPPRPTRE
+329 

-374 ILVVLTLL
+374 GLVVLTLL

-398 DRDLDGAMLRT
+398 DRDIDGEMLRT

-429 ALGLAAFVLL
+429 ALGLMAFVLL

-468 WTVQNIVIGGAAG
+468 STVQNIVIGGAAG
-481 AVPPVV
+481 AIPPVV

-521 LKGDYA
+521 LRGDYA
-527 RAQVPML
+527 RAKVPML
-534 PVVRGE
+534 PVVHGD
-540 AVARRQILVYTV
+540 AAARRQIVWYTLV
-552 LLVGVTLA
+552 LVAVTLA
-560 VVVTGALGL
+560 VVLTG
-569 LYLAGAVV
+569 V
-577 LGGAFIALAL
+577 LGPIYLVGAAFLGAGFIALAV
-587 VNLRSQRQ
+587 VNLLARRQ
-595 RWSRLLFDYSIAYLG
+595 RWSRVLFDYSIAYLG
-610 LLFAVMVADRMIGR
+610 LLFAVMVADRMIGK

>member
-1 MKAFRALSVATA
+1 MKAFRVLAVATA
-13 LVTYALVVLGGVV
+13 AVTYALVVLGGVV

-38 PLCHGRLL
+38 PLCRGRVL
-46 PPLDVHAI
+46 PPLDLHAI
-54 IEYSHRTTASLTSI
+54 IEYSHRTTASLTSALI
-68 LVVLTAVVAWVVWRK
+68 VLTAVVAWIAWRK
-83 RRDIVIPATVAVVLL
+83 RSDILIPATIALGLL

-110 FELPPMIVLAHLA
+110 LELPPMIVLAHLA
-123 TAMALLAAVCVTAV
+123 TAMALLGAVCVTAV
-137 AACLPENVSNA
+137 SAIVPRPASPADRASVRLTWVAAA
-148 RIAQERLKRSY
+148 
-159 GTFRATRV
+159 GTF
-167 RRRPERGSRGATPR
+167 
-181 RLARGA
+181 
-187 AGGTYLLIL
+187 LLIL

-206 SSSCSAWPLCGGGF
+206 SAACAAWPLCGGGF
-220 SLAFDGYPA
+220 SPTFDGYPA

-238 AAVGLL
+238 AVIGVL
-244 IIVSLLAL
+244 IIVSLLSL
-252 LNRYREERAV
+252 LARHRDQRAV
-262 RATVALTLAALAFQI
+262 RATVALTLAALVFQV

-302 VWTGTV
+302 VWAGIV

-316 LPAAGGSVGVTDT
+316 LPAAGESVGV
-329 AHRPPRPTRE
+329 AGEALQARRPTRE

-374 ILVVLTLL
+374 GLVLATLL

-398 DRDLDGAMLRT
+398 DRDLDREMLRT

-417 RIAPGHALLFGI
+417 RIAPNHALLFGI
-429 ALGLAAFVLL
+429 VLGLAAFLLL
-439 AFWVNVL
+439 AFWVNAL

-493 HRVDLTAVY
+493 HRIDLTAIY

-540 AVARRQILVYTV
+540 AAARRQILVYTLV
-552 LLVGVTLA
+552 LVAVTLA
-560 VVVTGALGL
+560 VVVTGVLGL
-569 LYLAGAVV
+569 LYLGGAVI
-577 LGGAFIALAL
+577 LGGVFIGLAL
-587 VNLRSQRQ
+587 VNLRSRRQ

-624 V
+624 L

>member
-1 MKAFRALSVATA
+1 MKGFRALSVATA
-13 LVTYALVVLGGVV
+13 VATYALVVLGGVV

-38 PLCHGRLL
+38 PLCHGRVL
-46 PPLDVHAI
+46 PPLDLHAI
-54 IEYSHRTTASLTSI
+54 IEYSHRTAASLTST
-68 LVVLTAVVAWVVWRK
+68 LVVLTAAVAWMAWRN
-83 RRDIVIPATVAVVLL
+83 RRDLVVPATLAVSLL
-98 VVQVVLGAITVR
+98 AVQVVLGAITVR
-110 FELPPMIVLAHLA
+110 LELPPMIVLAHLA
-123 TAMALLAAVCVTAV
+123 TAMALLGAVCVTAV
-137 AACLPENVSNA
+137 ASLMPMPAQPADAQSA
-148 RIAQERLKRSY
+148 RR
-159 GTFRATRV
+159 
-167 RRRPERGSRGATPR
+167 
-181 RLARGA
+181 ARGA

-196 SGSLVVGSGA
+196 TGSLVVGSGA
-206 SSSCSAWPLCGGGF
+206 SGACDAWPLCGGGF
-220 SLAFDGYPA
+220 RLAVEGSPA
-229 IQLLHRGLA
+229 IQLLHRGV
-238 AAVGLL
+238 AAVIGLL
-244 IIVSLLAL
+244 VVMSLLSVLA
-252 LNRYREERAV
+252 RHRRQPAV
-262 RATVALTLAALAFQI
+262 RATVALTLAALAFQV

-288 PAALRG
+288 PAVLRG

-302 VWTGTV
+302 VWSGTV
-308 VLAVIADR
+308 ILAVIASR
-316 LPAAGGSVGVTDT
+316 LPPAEQPLEIRDASRSAG
-329 AHRPPRPTRE
+329 RPVRD

-374 ILVVLTLL
+374 GLVLLTLL

-398 DRDLDGAMLRT
+398 DRDLDREMLRT

-417 RIAPGHALLFGI
+417 RIAPSHALIFGI
-429 ALGLAAFVLL
+429 GLGLAAFLVL

-481 AVPPVV
+481 AVPPMV

-493 HRVDLTAVY
+493 HRLDLTALY
-502 LFAVIFLW
+502 LFAIIFLW

-540 AVARRQILVYTV
+540 SAARRQILFYT
-552 LLVGVTLA
+552 LILVAVTLA
-560 VVVTGALGL
+560 VVLTGALGL
-569 LYLAGAVV
+569 LYLAGAGV
-577 LGGAFIALAL
+577 LGGLFIALA
-587 VNLRSQRQ
+587 VANLRTRRQ

-624 V
+624 L

>member
-1 MKAFRALSVATA
+1 MKAFRVLSVATA

-46 PPLDVHAI
+46 PPLDLHAI
-54 IEYSHRTTASLTSI
+54 IEYSHRTTASLASTLI
-68 LVVLTAVVAWVVWRK
+68 VLTAVVAWLAWRK
-83 RRDIVIPATVAVVLL
+83 RRDIVIPAMVALGLL
-98 VVQVVLGAITVR
+98 VVQVVLGAVTVR
-110 FELPPMIVLAHLA
+110 LELPPMIVLAHLA
-123 TAMALLAAVCVTAV
+123 TAMALLAAVCVTA
-137 AACLPENVSNA
+137 SNA
-148 RIAQERLKRSY
+148 R
-159 GTFRATRV
+159 
-167 RRRPERGSRGATPR
+167 
-181 RLARGA
+181 LARYAPLASAGGSDSRPAWLARAA
-187 AGGTYLLIL
+187 AGGTFLLIL

-206 SSSCSAWPLCGGGF
+206 SGSCGAWPLCGGGF

-238 AAVGLL
+238 AAIGVL
-244 IIVSLLAL
+244 IIVSLFAL
-252 LNRYREERAV
+252 LNRYRVERAV
-262 RATVALTLAALAFQI
+262 RATVALTLAALAFQV

-302 VWTGTV
+302 VWAGTV
-308 VLAVIADR
+308 VLAVLADR
-316 LPAAGGSVGVTDT
+316 LPVTGARADVTDH
-329 AHRPPRPTRE
+329 ARQPPRPARE

-374 ILVVLTLL
+374 GLVVLTLL

-417 RIAPGHALLFGI
+417 RIAPRHALLFGI
-429 ALGLAAFVLL
+429 ALGVAAFVLL

-493 HRVDLTAVY
+493 HRIDLTAIY

-540 AVARRQILVYTV
+540 AVARRQILLYT
-552 LLVGVTLA
+552 LALVAVTIA

-569 LYLAGAVV
+569 LYLAGAAV
-577 LGGAFIALAL
+577 LGAVFIALAV
-587 VNLRSQRQ
+587 VNLRNRRQ

-624 V
+624 L

>member
-1 MKAFRALSVATA
+1 MRGFRALSVATA

-38 PLCHGRLL
+38 PLCHGRVL
-46 PPLDVHAI
+46 PPLDLHAI
-54 IEYSHRTTASLTSI
+54 IEYSHRTTASLTSV
-68 LVVLTAVVAWVVWRK
+68 LVVATAVVAWVAWRN
-83 RRDIVIPATVAVVLL
+83 RRDLVIPATLAVGLL
-98 VVQVVLGAITVR
+98 AIQVVLGAITVR
-110 FELPPMIVLAHLA
+110 LELPPMIVLAHLA
-123 TAMALLAAVCVTAV
+123 TAMALLGAVCVTAV
-137 AACLPENVSNA
+137 AAMMPTTAGTVDAESVA
-148 RIAQERLKRSY
+148 R
-159 GTFRATRV
+159 
-167 RRRPERGSRGATPR
+167 
-181 RLARGA
+181 ARGA
-187 AGGTYLLIL
+187 AAATYLLIL

-206 SSSCSAWPLCGGGF
+206 SGACDAWPLCGGGF
-220 SLAFDGYPA
+220 RFAFDGSPA
-229 IQLLHRGLA
+229 IQLLHRGA
-238 AAVGLL
+238 AAAIGVLVVMGLL
-244 IIVSLLAL
+244 SVLA
-252 LNRYREERAV
+252 RQRRAPAV
-262 RATVALTLAALAFQI
+262 RATVALTMAALAFQV

-288 PAALRG
+288 QAVLRG

-308 VLAVIADR
+308 VLAVIASR
-316 LPAAGGSVGVTDT
+316 LPPAEQTANLRDGRRPAG
-329 AHRPPRPTRE
+329 RPVRD

-344 VSLAKPRII
+344 ISLAKPRII
-353 PLLLITALG
+353 SLLLITTLG

-374 ILVVLTLL
+374 GLVLLTLL

-398 DRDLDGAMLRT
+398 DRDLDREMVRT

-417 RIAPGHALLFGI
+417 RIAPSHALIFGI
-429 ALGLAAFVLL
+429 GLGLAAFLML

-481 AVPPVV
+481 AVPPMV

-493 HRVDLTAVY
+493 HRLDLTALY
-502 LFAVIFLW
+502 LFAIIFLW

-540 AVARRQILVYTV
+540 SAARRQILFYTLV
-552 LLVGVTLA
+552 LVAVTLA
-560 VVVTGALGL
+560 VVLTGALGL
-569 LYLAGAVV
+569 LYLAGAAV
-577 LGGAFIALAL
+577 LGGPFIALA
-587 VNLRSQRQ
+587 VANLRTRRQ

>member
-1 MKAFRALSVATA
+1 MKAFRVLSVATA
-13 LVTYALVVLGGVV
+13 VVTYALVVLGGVV

-46 PPLDVHAI
+46 PPLDLHAI
-54 IEYSHRTTASLTSI
+54 IEYSHRSTASLTSV
-68 LVVLTAVVAWVVWRK
+68 LVVLTAAVAWLLWRK
-83 RRDIVIPATVAVVLL
+83 RRDLVIPATIALGLL
-98 VVQVVLGAITVR
+98 IVQVILGAITVR
-110 FELPPMIVLAHLA
+110 LELPPMIVLAHLA
-123 TAMALLAAVCVTAV
+123 TAMALLGAVCVTAV
-137 AACLPENVSNA
+137 AALAPPPAGGVD
-148 RIAQERLKRSY
+148 
-159 GTFRATRV
+159 RV
-167 RRRPERGSRGATPR
+167 ASRRT
-181 RLARGA
+181 LLA
-187 AGGTYLLIL
+187 AGGTYLLII

-206 SSSCSAWPLCGGGF
+206 SWTCDAWPLCGGRF
-220 SLAFDGYPA
+220 NLAFDGLPA
-229 IQLLHRGLA
+229 IQLLHRSI
-238 AAVGLL
+238 AAVIGLL
-244 IIVSLLAL
+244 IVVSLVSVLA
-252 LNRYREERAV
+252 RYRRQPAV
-262 RATVALTLAALAFQI
+262 RATVALTLAALAFQV
-277 AVGAAVVTLHL
+277 AVGAAVVTLRL

-302 VWTGTV
+302 VWAGTV
-308 VLAVIADR
+308 VLAVIASR
-316 LPAAGGSVGVTDT
+316 QSPHPALPHGGRGMDIVHSAVPQRSTGLDI
-329 AHRPPRPTRE
+329 ARRPARD

-374 ILVVLTLL
+374 GLVVLTLL

-398 DRDLDGAMLRT
+398 DRDIDGEMLRT

-417 RIAPGHALLFGI
+417 RIAPGNALLFGI
-429 ALGLAAFVLL
+429 VLGLMSFVLL

-468 WTVQNIVIGGAAG
+468 STVQNIVIGGAAG
-481 AVPPVV
+481 AIPPVV

-521 LKGDYA
+521 LRGDYA
-527 RAQVPML
+527 RAKVPML
-534 PVVRGE
+534 PVVHGE
-540 AVARRQILVYTV
+540 AAARRQIVGYTLV
-552 LLVGVTLA
+552 LVAVTLA
-560 VVVTGALGL
+560 VVLTG
-569 LYLAGAVV
+569 V
-577 LGGAFIALAL
+577 LGAIYLVGAALLGGGFIALAL
-587 VNLRSQRQ
+587 VNLLARRQ
-595 RWSRLLFDYSIAYLG
+595 RWSRVLFDYSIAYLG
-610 LLFAVMVADRMIGR
+610 LLFAVMVADRMIGK